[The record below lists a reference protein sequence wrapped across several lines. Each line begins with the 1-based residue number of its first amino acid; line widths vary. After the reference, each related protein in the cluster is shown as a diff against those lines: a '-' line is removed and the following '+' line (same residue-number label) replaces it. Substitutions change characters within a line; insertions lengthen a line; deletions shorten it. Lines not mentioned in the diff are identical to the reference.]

1 MSVSKGT
8 PLVVLSSKNMADG
21 DPVQKP
27 DSYEVSKKEYE
38 RMKALVGNKI
48 VSEKEFAQAEQIYE
62 NARIS
67 TRQSQRTIRQAA
79 RRLFLPSAVM

>member
-1 MSVSKGT
+1 
-8 PLVVLSSKNMADG
+8 
-21 DPVQKP
+21 
-27 DSYEVSKKEYE
+27 
-38 RMKALVGNKI
+38 MKALVGNKI

-79 RRLFLPSAVM
+79 RLLFLPSAVM